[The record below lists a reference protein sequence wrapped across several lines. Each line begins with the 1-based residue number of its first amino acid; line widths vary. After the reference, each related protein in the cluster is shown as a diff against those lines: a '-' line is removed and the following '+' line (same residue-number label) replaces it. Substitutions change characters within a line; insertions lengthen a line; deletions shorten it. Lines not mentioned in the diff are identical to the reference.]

1 MHRMLFMSGQI
12 DGIILEPTDLGW
24 KKWFKC
30 LYSKEIQVEKKKKK
44 KKKEIQKKLQQFL
57 ILW

>member
-44 KKKEIQKKLQQFL
+44 EIQKKLQQFL

>member
-12 DGIILEPTDLGW
+12 DGTILEPTDLLW

-44 KKKEIQKKLQQFL
+44 EIQKKLQQFRS
-57 ILW
+57 LW